1 MNLIFDFSNAWLD
14 DGEALMRLPCL
25 ARRHKL
31 FAFST
36 LDEAD
41 LREGVE
47 RGGLNACFTGLRGG
61 VGGKG
66 STLGAYLAEQGL
78 HPDETAF
85 ICGNEISLK
94 AAAAAGISGW
104 AALWLAEAAVQVPGQ
119 VHQTGLAASDE
130 LEARAESARQHTEI
144 VLKHWDDF
152 EAELQRREAV
162 AARAYPITTVGALI
176 LDAGGH
182 VFLVRTRKWL
192 GKWGIPGGK
201 VDYAE
206 SLETALRREVR
217 EETGLIARE
226 VTFVMAHESIETPE
240 FYKPRH
246 FILLN
251 YAVKVDGVKPT
262 FALNHE
268 SVDGGWMTMVEAQNL
283 DLNQPTRRL
292 LETYSGTH
300 SAARQ
305 GLHF

>member
-1 MNLIFDFSNAWLD
+1 
-14 DGEALMRLPCL
+14 MRLPCL

-36 LDEAD
+36 LDEAA

-47 RGGLNACFTGLRGG
+47 RSGLNACFAGLRGG
-61 VGGKG
+61 VGGEG
-66 STLGAYLAEQGL
+66 STGSNGDKAPTLGAFLAEQGL

-85 ICGNEISLK
+85 ICGNEVSLK

-104 AALWLAEAAVQVPGQ
+104 AALWLDEGTDQVPGQ
-119 VHQTGLAASDE
+119 AHKTGLAASVE

-176 LDAGGH
+176 LDAAGH
-182 VFLVRTRKWL
+182 VFLVRTRKWF

-201 VDYAE
+201 VDYGE

-226 VTFVMAHESIETPE
+226 VTFVMAHESIESLE

-268 SVDGGWMTMVEAQNL
+268 SVEGGWMTLTEAPNL

-292 LETYSGTH
+292 LETYSESY
-300 SAARQ
+300 SAR
-305 GLHF
+305 